1 MNFRLDE
8 HVKRAV
14 VPENLLN
21 SIDIGRSLYLE
32 IILLENYI
40 FLWRHYKTPFH
51 LLVVYINL

>member
-21 SIDIGRSLYLE
+21 RIDIGRSLYLV
-32 IILLENYI
+32 IILLGNYI
-40 FLWRHYKTPFH
+40 FL
-51 LLVVYINL
+51 